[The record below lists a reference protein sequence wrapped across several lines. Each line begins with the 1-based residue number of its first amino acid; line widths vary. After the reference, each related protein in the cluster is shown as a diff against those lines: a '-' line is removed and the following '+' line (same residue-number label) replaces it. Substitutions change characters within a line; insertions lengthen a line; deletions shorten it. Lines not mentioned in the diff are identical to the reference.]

1 MEREPLA
8 KAGILAL
15 IISSL
20 GSAVYFSQPLPPTGK
35 TVIRYLTYETGPA
48 QMALV
53 NQIKDGF
60 EKANPD
66 VEVQVEF
73 NNMARDKIYVEAAS
87 RTAPETFYAVTDDIP
102 RLAIKGAIE
111 PLNKLIAADKS
122 ADLSIYFPQVVRAL
136 RYAPPYKHIP
146 IDQQELYAYPIH
158 FSTDVLF
165 YNKDMF
171 DAAHIAYPTDKWTWS
186 QMVDAAKKL
195 TIRDTDGHVK
205 QFGIFVPDANSAIE
219 SNGGHV
225 FSADY
230 TRCLISSPEAVE
242 AMTELRDFRFKYNIS
257 PTPAQVQESSSVQMF
272 KLGQLAMLP
281 GRTYMTVDFNKITTF
296 KYDVALMPGMKKNVE
311 RLAVG
316 GVCMS
321 RDPDPNHV
329 ETGWDRV
336 HKNAAYRWMKYY
348 CSPQGGQ
355 AVLGCEKNCVTAV
368 KAYAYSPKF
377 FLQPPPANSRVLVD
391 SLKDSQITV
400 PPILGASEYLN
411 KIRNPQV
418 DDMLRDEHGDLKQAL
433 QKFQND
439 TNKLLLNEPRG

>member
-8 KAGILAL
+8 KAGIIAL
-15 IISSL
+15 IVTSL
-20 GSAVYFSQPLPPTGK
+20 GSAVYFSRPLPPTGK
-35 TVIRYLTYETGPA
+35 TVIRFLTYETGPA

-53 NQIKDGF
+53 NKIKAGF
-60 EKANPD
+60 EKENPD

-87 RTAPETFYAVTDDIP
+87 HTAPETFYAVTDDIP

-111 PLNKLIAADKS
+111 PLNEWIAADKS
-122 ADLSIYFPQVVRAL
+122 ADLSIYFPEVVRAL
-136 RYAPPYKHIP
+136 RYSPPYKHIP
-146 IDQQELYAYPIH
+146 IDKQELYAYPIH

-171 DAAHIAYPTDKWTWS
+171 DKAHIPYPTDKWTWA

-195 TIRDTDGHVK
+195 TIRDADGRVQ
-205 QFGIFVPDANSAIE
+205 QFGIFIPDANSAIE

-225 FSADY
+225 FNADY
-230 TRCLISSPEAVE
+230 TKCTISSPEAVE
-242 AMTELRDFRFKYNIS
+242 AMTELCNFRFKYKIS

-272 KLGQLAMLP
+272 KLGKLAMLP
-281 GRTYMTVDFNKITTF
+281 GRTYMTVDFNKITEF
-296 KYDVALMPGMKKNVE
+296 KYDAALMPGMKKNVE

-321 RDPDPNHV
+321 READKK
-329 ETGWDRV
+329 
-336 HKNAAYRWMKYY
+336 HKAAAFRWAQYY
-348 CSPQGGQ
+348 CSPKGGQ
-355 AVLGCEKNCVTAV
+355 AILGCEKNCVTAI
-368 KAYAYSPKF
+368 KALAYSPKF
-377 FLQPPPANSRVLVD
+377 FMQPPPANSRVLVD

-400 PPILGASEYLN
+400 PPIKGASEYLN

-418 DDMLRDEHGDLKQAL
+418 DDMERTENIDLKKAL
-433 QKFQND
+433 QKFQDD
-439 TNKLLLNEPRG
+439 TNKLLLDEPKG